1 METILTDLTDTE
13 VTNVDQPPMRMMVAE
28 LSAAEWAS
36 VLAESPQHSPPRRP
50 WPRRVVTGL
59 CAGIEWLFGVVTLLI
74 GLGVLASLPVLQV
87 ISLGY
92 LLEASGR
99 VARSGRIRDGVF
111 GVRTAAWLG
120 GLATGTWL
128 CFLPLRF
135 VWQMWFAAW
144 LIDPGSVVT
153 AGWRIALVL
162 VLLATMLHVVS
173 AWYAGGR
180 WRHFFWLLWAPFV
193 LVYELGRTFLAFAVS
208 VPPLH
213 FILRDFPRL
222 YTRLTNFSRPT
233 RSLPPVQLWS
243 ALRQGRI
250 LRESTDAIWTLYQRL
265 RIASY
270 FWLGFRGFIGALIW
284 LAVPALLLVAVT
296 HGKASKP
303 IAWGPAHSPPTGL
316 NPSAPTP
323 QRDAAI
329 ILSPAERPTPNSS
342 PYDAAS
348 AARSSS
354 SRLAETVEW
363 PVSEASPH
371 EERERERRSGL
382 DNTLDQKPVKEAT
395 QPGSTS
401 NDPLANLDSE
411 KDVASSVPAP
421 SELPGAEPSRT
432 VGAVDE
438 QQVQERDKREKRNQ
452 PPIGRV
458 LAGLLGSTLM
468 AAVLLYLPF
477 VQAHFAAERRFRA
490 FFEVGQVRALFRRAP
505 LACWL
510 ALLVTLSFALP
521 LYLLKIEF
529 LPRELLWVPSLIFVA
544 FGWPARLVMGWAMSR
559 ARRREQP
566 RFFLFCWFARFAELP
581 VIAVYVLVLY
591 VTQYV
596 LWNGAWSLFE
606 QHAFLLPA
614 PFLSL

>member
-1 METILTDLTDTE
+1 MDTILTDLTDPE
-13 VTNVDQPPMRMMVAE
+13 VTIVDQPPVRMVVVELSLAE
-28 LSAAEWAS
+28 LVP
-36 VLAESPQHSPPRRP
+36 VLADSPQRSPQRRP
-50 WPRRVVTGL
+50 WPRRILTGL
-59 CAGIEWLFGVVTLLI
+59 CSGVEWLFGVVSLLI

-128 CFLPLRF
+128 VFLPLRF
-135 VWQMWFAAW
+135 VWQMWFAAR

-162 VLLATMLHVVS
+162 IVLVTMVHVVS

-180 WRHFFWLLWAPFV
+180 WRHFFWPLWAPFV

-222 YTRLTNFSRPT
+222 YARLTNFHRPT
-233 RSLPPVQLWS
+233 RSWPPIQLWS
-243 ALRQGRI
+243 ALLEGRL
-250 LRESTDAIWTLYQRL
+250 LRESTDAIWTLYHRL

-270 FWLGFRGFIGALIW
+270 FWLGFRGFIGALAW

-296 HGKASKP
+296 HGNASKP
-303 IAWGPAHSPPTGL
+303 TASDSALPSPTEMSSKAPVPA
-316 NPSAPTP
+316 
-323 QRDAAI
+323 RDATPITSA
-329 ILSPAERPTPNSS
+329 AERPAP
-342 PYDAAS
+342 
-348 AARSSS
+348 SSS
-354 SRLAETVEW
+354 SQDLPSAALSSSSLLAETDAL
-363 PVSEASPH
+363 PVSEESPR
-371 EERERERRSGL
+371 EEGKREHGSDVG
-382 DNTLDQKPVKEAT
+382 NTRDKKPVRKAT
-395 QPGSTS
+395 QPGSTA
-401 NDPLANLDSE
+401 NDPPANVASE
-411 KDVASSVPAP
+411 HEVASSVPAR
-421 SELPGAEPSRT
+421 SEVPRAEPAGT
-432 VGAVDE
+432 AEAVDE
-438 QQVQERDKREKRNQ
+438 QPVQERDKGEKRNQ

-468 AAVLLYLPF
+468 AGVLLYLPF
-477 VQAHFAAERRFRA
+477 LQAHFAAERRFLA
-490 FFEVGQVRALFRRAP
+490 FFEVSRVRALFRRAP

-566 RFFLFCWFARFAELP
+566 RFFLFRWFARFAELP
-581 VIAVYVLVLY
+581 VIAVYVLVL
-591 VTQYV
+591 
-596 LWNGAWSLFE
+596 
-606 QHAFLLPA
+606 
-614 PFLSL
+614 